1 MKEVTEA
8 LRTNLED
15 VEICTCASSIL
26 KTTVMNAENV
36 GGLHTF
42 LKDVSGFDVLMDAL
56 KKYVPDE
63 TICGNIVK
71 ILFFVINNYA
81 HLEKDHVAAMINKN
95 NVVEQIIKVM
105 RMHVDIREIESDCVY
120 ILETVIRGKIS
131 TSTQPFFHTFRSFSS
146 SFHFISF
153 HFIPFHLEEKAEIE
167 IKPKKLRQ
175 IASLHQEDKGLFEKI
190 ENLLYDLYNEDLGI
204 FKFQL
209 LNTITLMFFFLN

>member
-131 TSTQPFFHTFRSFSS
+131 TSTQPLFFTFRSFSL
-146 SFHFISF
+146 SFHFIS
-153 HFIPFHLEEKAEIE
+153 IHLEEKAEIE

-209 LNTITLMFFFLN
+209 LSTITSLLF